1 MNMQF
6 YSNNSN
12 ILNINN
18 NNQIFD
24 NNLYFGKK
32 LLSRMTKSNSI
43 IINNLKEQ
51 TMNENNMINNITT
64 NDDNNN
70 NNNNESLENTKLR
83 WGPSTWF
90 LFHTLAEKIKEENF
104 DNLKNELLDLIKNIC
119 MNLPCPNCSNH
130 ATQYIQNLNY
140 VSIRSKNDLKMFLF
154 NFHND
159 VNRRRNVKQFSLEEL
174 NSKYSKSNTLNI
186 INNFISVFQYKNK
199 SFNMI
204 ANEIQK
210 QRHLEIFKSWVK
222 TNIQSFLL

>member
-1 MNMQF
+1 MQF

-18 NNQIFD
+18 NKTFD
-24 NNLYFGKK
+24 NNLSFGKK
-32 LLSRMTKSNSI
+32 LLSRMTKSNSV

-51 TMNENNMINNITT
+51 RMNENNMINNITT
-64 NDDNNN
+64 NNDNNN
-70 NNNNESLENTKLR
+70 NNNNNNEYLENTKLR

-90 LFHTLAEKIKEENF
+90 LFHTLAEKIKEKDF
-104 DNLKNELLDLIKNIC
+104 DILKNELIDLIKSIC

-140 VSIRSKNDLKMFLF
+140 ISIRTKNDLKIFLF

-159 VNRRRNVKQFSLEEL
+159 VNRRRNVKLFSLEEL

-186 INNFISVFQYKNK
+186 INNFVSVFQYKNK

-204 ANEIQK
+204 ANEMQK
-210 QRHLEIFKSWVK
+210 QRQLETFKSWIK

>member
-1 MNMQF
+1 MQF

-12 ILNINN
+12 ILNNN
-18 NNQIFD
+18 NNNNYNQIFN
-24 NNLYFGKK
+24 NNLSFGKK
-32 LLSRMTKSNSI
+32 LLSRMTKSNSV

-51 TMNENNMINNITT
+51 SINENNMLKNITT
-64 NDDNNN
+64 ND

-90 LFHTLAEKIKEENF
+90 LFHTLAEKIKEEDF
-104 DNLKNELLDLIKNIC
+104 DNLKNELIDLIKSIC

-140 VSIRSKNDLKMFLF
+140 VSIRNKNDLKIFLF

-159 VNRRRNVKQFSLEEL
+159 VNRRRNVKLFSLDEL
-174 NSKYSKSNTLNI
+174 NFKYSKSNTFNI
-186 INNFISVFQYKNK
+186 INNFVSVFQYKNK

-204 ANEIQK
+204 ANEMQK
-210 QRHLEIFKSWVK
+210 QRQLEIFKSWIK
-222 TNIQSFLL
+222 TNIQSFIL

>member
-18 NNQIFD
+18 NNNNNQIFN
-24 NNLYFGKK
+24 NNLSFGKK
-32 LLSRMTKSNSI
+32 LLSRITKSNSI
-43 IINNLKEQ
+43 IINNLKQQ
-51 TMNENNMINNITT
+51 TMNENNMLNNITT
-64 NDDNNN
+64 NDD
-70 NNNNESLENTKLR
+70 NNNESLENTKLR

-90 LFHTLAEKIKEENF
+90 LFHTLAEKINEEDF
-104 DNLKNELLDLIKNIC
+104 DKLKNELIDLIKGIC
-119 MNLPCPNCSNH
+119 INLPCPNCSNH

-140 VSIRSKNDLKMFLF
+140 ISIRNKNDLKIFLF

-159 VNRRRNVKQFSLEEL
+159 VNRRRNVKLFSLDEL

-204 ANEIQK
+204 ANEMQK
-210 QRHLEIFKSWVK
+210 QRQLEIFKAWIK

>member
-18 NNQIFD
+18 NNNNNQIFN
-24 NNLYFGKK
+24 NNLSFGKK
-32 LLSRMTKSNSI
+32 LLSRITKSNSI
-43 IINNLKEQ
+43 IINNSKQQ
-51 TMNENNMINNITT
+51 TMNENNMLNNITT
-64 NDDNNN
+64 NDD
-70 NNNNESLENTKLR
+70 NNNESLENTKLR

-90 LFHTLAEKIKEENF
+90 LFHTLAEKINEEDF
-104 DNLKNELLDLIKNIC
+104 DKLKNELIDLIKGIC
-119 MNLPCPNCSNH
+119 INLPCPNCSNH

-140 VSIRSKNDLKMFLF
+140 VSIRNKNDLKIFLF

-159 VNRRRNVKQFSLEEL
+159 VNRRRNVKLFSLDEL

-204 ANEIQK
+204 ANEMQK
-210 QRHLEIFKSWVK
+210 QRQLEIFKSWIK

>member
-1 MNMQF
+1 MQF

-18 NNQIFD
+18 NKTFD
-24 NNLYFGKK
+24 NNLSFGKK
-32 LLSRMTKSNSI
+32 LLSRMTKSNSV

-51 TMNENNMINNITT
+51 RMNENNMINNITT
-64 NDDNNN
+64 NNDNNN
-70 NNNNESLENTKLR
+70 NNNEYLENTKLR

-90 LFHTLAEKIKEENF
+90 LFHTLAEKIKEKDF
-104 DNLKNELLDLIKNIC
+104 DILKNELIDLIKSIC

-140 VSIRSKNDLKMFLF
+140 ISIRTKNDLKIFLF

-159 VNRRRNVKQFSLEEL
+159 VNRRRNVKLFSLEEL

-186 INNFISVFQYKNK
+186 INNFVSVFQYKNK

-204 ANEIQK
+204 ANEMQK
-210 QRHLEIFKSWVK
+210 QRQLETFKSWIK

>member
-12 ILNINN
+12 ISNINYNNQTFN
-18 NNQIFD
+18 NN
-24 NNLYFGKK
+24 LSFGKK
-32 LLSRMTKSNSI
+32 FLSRITKSNSV

-51 TMNENNMINNITT
+51 KMNENNMINNITT
-64 NDDNNN
+64 NNDNNN
-70 NNNNESLENTKLR
+70 DNNESLENTKLR

-90 LFHTLAEKIKEENF
+90 LFHTLAEKIKEEKFN
-104 DNLKNELLDLIKNIC
+104 NLKNELLDLIKSIC
-119 MNLPCPNCSNH
+119 MNLPCPSCSNH

-140 VSIRSKNDLKMFLF
+140 LSITNKNDLKIFLL

-159 VNRRRNVKQFSLEEL
+159 VNRRRNVKLFSLDEL

-186 INNFISVFQYKNK
+186 INNFVSVFQHKNK

-204 ANEIQK
+204 ANEMQK
-210 QRHLEIFKSWVK
+210 QRQLEIFKSWVK